1 MLNAHRDCC
10 SCTQSDGQQ
19 ACDMLTC
26 ANAHQTIVRSLR
38 HCRFDP
44 SHSDFEV
51 ATSAPPSPS
60 VYKPKDTKRRRNDL
74 DEEMISL
81 LQAEWPKETKST
93 GKRVSFGGPT
103 ILQQAASSS
112 AKSTPRA
119 KRPMPSQ
126 QQSYSSWDADFSDG
140 DC

>member
-1 MLNAHRDCC
+1 MSETPRDCC
-10 SCTQSDGQQ
+10 CTESDGQQ
-19 ACDMLTC
+19 ACDLLTC
-26 ANAHQTIVRSLR
+26 ANAHQTIIRSLD
-38 HCRFDP
+38 HCRFEP
-44 SHSDFEV
+44 SHPDFES
-51 ATSAPPSPS
+51 ATTAPPSPP
-60 VYKPKDTKRRRNDL
+60 VYIPKDAKRRRNDL

-112 AKSTPRA
+112 AQSTPHA
-119 KRPMPSQ
+119 KRPTQS

-140 DC
+140 DF